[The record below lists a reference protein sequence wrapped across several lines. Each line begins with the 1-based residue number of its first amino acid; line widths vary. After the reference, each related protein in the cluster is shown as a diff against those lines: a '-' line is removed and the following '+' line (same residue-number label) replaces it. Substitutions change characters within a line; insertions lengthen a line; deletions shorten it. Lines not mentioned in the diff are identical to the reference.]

1 MNENLAKSMST
12 IMDADMAKLA
22 ADQAKNQ
29 TLQQL
34 GIRMLSTANQQPM
47 NYLSLFA

>member
-1 MNENLAKSMST
+1 MST
-12 IMDADMAKLA
+12 IMDADMAKVA

-29 TLQQL
+29 TLTQL
-34 GIRMLSTANQQPM
+34 GIRMLSTSNQQPM